1 MKKIAL
7 VKKILFVVTL
17 TIFYFIDY
25 LLPKILFYMFFIF
38 LFIKENLNDKN
49 TQIEEEKHHYFDDLT
64 GLYNLRGFTKVF
76 DERSQK
82 GKRYFVLI
90 DFISLR
96 RINNHYGRWFG
107 DKILKAFVLRI
118 RTIFDYES
126 IISRYDNKKV
136 LIYSSGYEVKELD
149 SYIRGIQ
156 KILNNPII
164 IDGKEISI
172 KSSMAV
178 LECNEIDV
186 NLDEVFYKLEL
197 ILKKIETNTSGY
209 EIYNSDFSKK
219 HEEKLKL
226 ERELEAAIN
235 RKELK
240 AYYQPQIDIKN
251 SKLIGFEALIR
262 WESESFGVLSPGKFI
277 QIAEEQGLYGKFFYL
292 ILENVCQDIVE
303 LKKHLKDDFK
313 VSINISDIDLR
324 ESENLLKYIKKFLE
338 KYNISGKYLELEL
351 TENFAVKA
359 TEKNLNFFYD
369 IKKLGISLAID
380 DFGIGYSSFSH
391 LKNFPID
398 KIKLDR
404 EFVHEINEDKLAE
417 KIVCSIIELSKEL
430 DVDLLAEGIETG
442 EQLTKLRELGC
453 YKIQGYIFGKAIPSD
468 KVISLIDEGF
478 YQLGIDLLT
487 KELEIENL

>member
-1 MKKIAL
+1 MKKKELMI
-7 VKKILFVVTL
+7 KIMILGLFS
-17 TIFYFIDY
+17 IFYFVDFLI
-25 LLPKILFYMFFIF
+25 PKVIFYIGIVYF
-38 LFIKENLNDKN
+38 LIKYKLDDNKEISEKN
-49 TQIEEEKHHYFDDLT
+49 HVYFDDIT
-64 GLYNLRGFTKVF
+64 GLYNLKGFNKF
-76 DERSQK
+76 FYLSPQNEK
-82 GKRYFVLI
+82 KYFILI
-90 DFISLR
+90 DFVSLR
-96 RINNHYGRWFG
+96 RINSHYGREFG
-107 DKILKAFVLRI
+107 DKVLKAFVLRI
-118 RTIFDYES
+118 KNIFDYES
-126 IISRYDNKKV
+126 IISRYDNRK
-136 LIYSSGYEVKELD
+136 IIICFSGYEIENLEAYVKK
-149 SYIRGIQ
+149 IQ
-156 KILNNPII
+156 KNLNESLLL
-164 IDGKEISI
+164 DEEEISI

-178 LECNEIDV
+178 LECASKEKK
-186 NLDEVFYKLEL
+186 LDEVFYKLEL
-197 ILKKIETNTSGY
+197 ILKKLEKNSKGY
-209 EIYNSDFSKK
+209 EIYNVDFSKK
-219 HEEKLKL
+219 YEEKLKL
-226 ERELEAAIN
+226 EKELEKAIN
-235 RKELK
+235 NKELK

-303 LKKHLKDDFK
+303 LKRHIKDDFK

-338 KYNISGKYLELEL
+338 KYNVSGKYLELEL
-351 TENFAVKA
+351 TENFAIKT

-369 IKKLGISLAID
+369 IKSLGISLAID

-417 KIVCSIIELSKEL
+417 KIVTSIVELSKEL
-430 DVDLLAEGIETG
+430 NVELLAEGIETG

-453 YKIQGYIFGKAIPSD
+453 YKIQGYIFGKAIPCD
-468 KVISLIDEGF
+468 KVISLVDEGF

-487 KELEIENL
+487 KELEIEDF